1 MTLRFQNY
9 WKGVLGDEIYIRML
23 LFSAGN

>member
-9 WKGVLGDEIYIRML
+9 EQYCHFI
-23 LFSAGN
+23 